1 MMALLIPMDTR
12 GMSRLAHWLSSL
24 ETPMLWTSRMA

>member
-1 MMALLIPMDTR
+1 MMALDIPIETS
-12 GMSRLAHWLSSL
+12 GMSRLATWLSSL